1 MTYTVSYYI
10 WENQKIKHK
19 KGVIKLEEGER
30 VLNHLKQLHGEDY
43 DRDNPIDSR
52 GYTEYMWISFGC
64 SYFLRIL

>member
-30 VLNHLKQLHGEDY
+30 VLNHLKQLHGEDFSHI
-43 DRDNPIDSR
+43 RKVLKIK
-52 GYTEYMWISFGC
+52 
-64 SYFLRIL
+64 